1 MTRSRNDRHAVL
13 RSSRSYY
20 ANRAYYRDLFDQ
32 RRRRDPGTDRELD
45 FLEHAF
51 RTHAQRR
58 IERVLDV
65 ACGGGRH
72 VVGLARRGYECVGQD
87 FTRER
92 VEMAKARAHRAQ
104 VSVRLKRA
112 DATRLRFVSEFDAV
126 LALNILFLLPDDD
139 DVQRCLRQIHR
150 ALRPGGLIVCN
161 IENPFGTR
169 KGWLSTL
176 LRRGHRTETSRV
188 PGLRITNVQRL
199 GDVDPVL
206 GVAWIEE
213 TSKIETSDG
222 RRTFR
227 DRERVRLFTYW
238 DLTNYLRAAGFGG
251 IQCYPDW
258 ERKPPKKPLADE
270 LVFVARKRIR
280 KR

>member
-150 ALRPGGLIVCN
+150 ALRP
-161 IENPFGTR
+161 
-169 KGWLSTL
+169 
-176 LRRGHRTETSRV
+176 
-188 PGLRITNVQRL
+188 
-199 GDVDPVL
+199 
-206 GVAWIEE
+206 
-213 TSKIETSDG
+213 
-222 RRTFR
+222 
-227 DRERVRLFTYW
+227 
-238 DLTNYLRAAGFGG
+238 AGFGG
-251 IQCYPDW
+251 IHCYPDW

>member
-1 MTRSRNDRHAVL
+1 M
-13 RSSRSYY
+13 SSRRYY
-20 ANRAYYRDLFDQ
+20 ANRAYYLDLFAQ
-32 RRRRDPGTDRELD
+32 RQRRDPATARELD

-58 IERVLDV
+58 IRRVLDV

-92 VEMAKARAHRAQ
+92 VEMAKARADRAR
-104 VSVRLKRA
+104 VLVRFDRA
-112 DATRLRFVSEFDAV
+112 DATRLRYVSEFDAV

-161 IENPFGTR
+161 TENPFQTG

-176 LRRGHRTETSRV
+176 IRRGHRTETSRV
-188 PGLRITNVQRL
+188 PGVRITNVQRVR
-199 GDVDPVL
+199 DFDPVH
-206 GVAWIEE
+206 GVDWIEE
-213 TSKIETSDG
+213 KSVIEAPDG
-222 RRTFR
+222 RHVFH
-227 DRERVRLFTYW
+227 DRERFRLFTYW
-238 DLTNYLRAAGFGG
+238 DLARYLHAARFGE
-251 IQCYPDW
+251 IHCFPDW
-258 ERKPPKKPLADE
+258 RRKPPKKPQAEE
-270 LVFVARKRIR
+270 LVFVARK
-280 KR
+280 